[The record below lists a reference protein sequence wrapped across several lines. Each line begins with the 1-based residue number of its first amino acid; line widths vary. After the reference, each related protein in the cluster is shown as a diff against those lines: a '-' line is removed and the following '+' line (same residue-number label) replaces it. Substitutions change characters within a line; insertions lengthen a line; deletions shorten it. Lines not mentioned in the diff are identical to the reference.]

1 MGSAR
6 GRPPSRWAPPRVVSG
21 ACHGGGT
28 SKARARRSVDRLWLE
43 RPAERETWQGVTGPE
58 RLALAFAALGASG
71 LTGRR

>member
-1 MGSAR
+1 M
-6 GRPPSRWAPPRVVSG
+6 
-21 ACHGGGT
+21 
-28 SKARARRSVDRLWLE
+28 DRLWLE

>member
-1 MGSAR
+1 MA
-6 GRPPSRWAPPRVVSG
+6 
-21 ACHGGGT
+21 GT
-28 SKARARRSVDRLWLE
+28 SKARARRSVDRPWLE